1 MPASSPATLSRAT
14 VTVTGSARFRRALCA
29 GLFLAAAGASTA
41 LAQPKKAPPA
51 APEPPPPPP
60 PPPGP
65 DPETKAKLDEQAA
78 ALAKTAETLAAQQKA
93 IDELIARDADLAKAL
108 DAAHASEA
116 ELQRRIDA
124 EKQDRDAALAKAKP
138 AVTAGGFAQIDGA
151 WRQSSQDELKQSGD
165 PLNQDRFY
173 VRRARPKL
181 TLEYGKVGGVLEIDA
196 NTVNGMQVRP
206 SNIEATYQA
215 TPYLRAGMGIAKIP
229 FGYEVEESDRTRLF
243 LERSNAERALFP
255 GEYDLGVKVTGGWK
269 FLRYAIAAQ
278 NGEPVGEKG
287 YQLRDPNQAKDLTA
301 RAGVDTT
308 SGDIRV
314 AGGFSFLT
322 GKGFHA
328 GTPATKD
335 QLVWRDL
342 NEDGTVNAGEIQV
355 IPGQAATPSGNFD
368 RFAIG
373 ADVEVNVDL
382 HDVGKLMI
390 YGEVVAAGNLDRA
403 TVIADPIASGRDY
416 RELGYYIAAI
426 HSPTP
431 WSMFGVRYDH
441 YDPDADAS
449 ELRTGSVVPVD
460 QTMST
465 LALTGALVVP
475 HGRLILEWDHNRNH
489 LGRTITGTPTNLA
502 DDSVILRAQVEL

>member
-1 MPASSPATLSRAT
+1 
-14 VTVTGSARFRRALCA
+14 VTGSARIRRAICA
-29 GLFLAAAGASTA
+29 ALILAAAGAGTA
-41 LAQPKKAPPA
+41 SGQPAKKAPPA

-65 DPETKAKLDEQAA
+65 DPETKAQLDAQAA
-78 ALAKTAETLAAQQKA
+78 AIAKASEQIATQQKA
-93 IDELIARDADLAKAL
+93 IDALLARDAELTKAL
-108 DAAHASEA
+108 DDSRADVAK
-116 ELQRRIDA
+116 QVDA
-124 EKQDRDAALAKAKP
+124 ERTARDAAIAKVKP
-138 AVTAGGFAQIDGA
+138 AVTAGGFAQIDAA

-165 PLNQDRFY
+165 PLNMDRFY
-173 VRRARPKL
+173 VRRARPRL
-181 TLEYGKVGGVLEIDA
+181 TAAYGDVGGVIELDA

-215 TPYLRAGMGIAKIP
+215 QPWLKAGMGISKIP

-255 GEYDLGVKVTGGWK
+255 GEYDLGVKLTGGWK
-269 FLRYAIAAQ
+269 FLRYAVAAQ

-287 YQLRDPNQAKDLTA
+287 GFTLRDPNQAKDITA
-301 RAGVDTT
+301 RAGLDTT
-308 SGDIRV
+308 SGDVHV

-342 NEDGTVNAGEIQV
+342 NEDGTVNVGEIQV
-355 IPGQAATPSGNFD
+355 IPGQAATPSANFD

-373 ADVEVNVDL
+373 ADVEVTIDL
-382 HDVGKLMI
+382 HDAGKLMV

-416 RELGYYIAAI
+416 RELGYYAAAI

-449 ELRTGSVVPVD
+449 ELRTGNVVPVN

-465 LALTGALVVP
+465 LSLTGALVTD

-489 LGRTITGTPTNLA
+489 MGRTVSGVPTNLA
-502 DDSVILRAQVEL
+502 DDAVILRAQVEL